1 MKIIDLIKKAC
12 ELLSLQKEI
21 ELLNSAEIETETEL
35 LKNLEINKLF
45 NLSKFSIQELC
56 TNYVPMQAEAQITT
70 ANKTYS
76 VGELTNFIRVQN
88 VYKDKKLIK
97 YKLINRKL
105 TFAEDGNY
113 TVKYL
118 TYPEIESVFDDLDFL
133 SHLSP
138 DVLVFGLCAYY
149 CLSKGLFDDF
159 KIYNEKYIERAESIK
174 NLKIID
180 LPQRRWQWRKELKL
194 KNLIIT
200 IQTMA

>member
-1 MKIIDLIKKAC
+1 MKIIDLLKKAA
-12 ELLSLQKEI
+12 ELLSLQKEV
-21 ELLNSAEIETETEL
+21 ELLNAAEVENETEL
-35 LKNLEINKLF
+35 MKNPEISKLF

-56 TNYVPMQAEAQITT
+56 TNYVPMQAEAEITT
-70 ANKTYS
+70 KNKIYS

-88 VYKDKKLIK
+88 IYKDQKLVR

-105 TFAEDGNY
+105 TFEEDGVY

-118 TYPEIESVFDDLDFL
+118 TYPEIESVFDSLDFL

-159 KIYNEKYIERAESIK
+159 KIYNEKYIDRAESIK
-174 NLKIID
+174 NLKIIN
-180 LPQRRWQWRKELKL
+180 LPQRRWQ
-194 KNLIIT
+194 
-200 IQTMA
+200 